1 MARLGDIATY
11 INGYAFKPED
21 WSDSGIPI
29 IRIQDLTGNAYQAN
43 RYNGQYDKKYEVI
56 AGDVLISWSASL
68 GIYVWQGE
76 TAVLNQHI
84 FKVVFNK
91 VDIDKGFFIHQVESI
106 LEKAASEAHGAT
118 MKHLTKPVFDALPFF
133 LPEKQEQKRIAAQ
146 LNKIDY
152 LISLRKKQLQK
163 LDDLVKA
170 RFVEMF
176 GQELRRMSMQD
187 ICCIITDGTHQPPKF
202 VPDGIPFIFV
212 SNITNNKVTYEAEKY
227 IDQTTYDELIKRTPI
242 EIGDILLSTVG
253 SYGHPAVVKSEKKFL
268 FQRHIAYLK
277 PDHNIVDSD
286 YLHGAILSP
295 DVQRQIEESVKGI
308 AQKTLNLSEI
318 KKMTIPVPPMTEQ
331 KAFTAFVSQVDKSKL
346 SIQQGLEKL
355 ETLKKSLMQRYF
367 R

>member
-176 GQELRRMSMQD
+176 GDPVSNDRLWPTISLED
-187 ICCIITDGTHQPPKF
+187 AC
-202 VPDGIPFIFV
+202 DGIGDGLHGTPEYDDNGEYPFINGNNLIDGIIV
-212 SNITNNKVTYEAEKY
+212 ITPTTRMVDEATYRKHYIRLSENAILISINGTLGKMAFYKGEKVM
-227 IDQTTYDELIKRTPI
+227 L
-242 EIGDILLSTVG
+242 G
-253 SYGHPAVVKSEKKFL
+253 KS
-268 FQRHIAYLK
+268 ACYCNLK
-277 PDHNIVDSD
+277 P
-286 YLHGAILSP
+286 
-295 DVQRQIEESVKGI
+295 
-308 AQKTLNLSEI
+308 
-318 KKMTIPVPPMTEQ
+318 
-331 KAFTAFVSQVDKSKL
+331 
-346 SIQQGLEKL
+346 SIN
-355 ETLKKSLMQRYF
+355 R
-367 R
+367 